1 MERLPDLS
9 ALYAGKDSLTPHPP
23 CACIGVAS
31 PLGTSGG
38 GGVPRCADNGAETA
52 QTHPGLPLKMAP
64 KTRSLRT
71 KSGHSPGGVAGLL
84 PVLQPQTPA
93 PVLGIHRTHAQ
104 VYFAGRCYGQG
115 QTDFYHPATILIS

>member
-9 ALYAGKDSLTPHPP
+9 ALFADKDSLLRTLHALAQELRARLERLEGESAKLRGQRARDSTNSSRPP
-23 CACIGVAS
+23 SSDG
-31 PLGTSGG
+31 
-38 GGVPRCADNGAETA
+38 PR
-52 QTHPGLPLKMAP
+52 K

-71 KSGHSPGGVAGLL
+71 KSGQPPGGVAGLL

-104 VYFAGRCYGQG
+104 VYFAGRCDGQV
-115 QTDFYHPATILIS
+115 QTDFYQPAILS